1 MSAQQ
6 IYDQQADEQPDTAP
20 VRSRSNTSVSVHV
33 RPKPRSRGSTTS
45 IQSVDVGTSF
55 QPQQHMGIEHAQSF
69 VPQGRNPYQPI
80 YEPGQNPEAALLQYS
95 QQQEQQFHQ
104 QVSMDVQMGLQHPDI
119 PPQSQQG
126 FQQMQQYPIQY
137 PHGMPV
143 GLPQHQQIHHV
154 RHASEQFEG
163 SPAPD
168 DSENQDIGTMRRRP
182 KSGSSLANDEELK
195 RLLAQHQG
203 KTLKDVAADVQRSEG
218 AGGKSEKAKQV
229 FAMLWLRETCR
240 RSHKSVRRDAVF
252 SSYTRTC
259 GNERVPTLNP
269 ASFGKLVRIIFPDV
283 QTRRLGVRGE
293 SKYHYVDLS
302 LVDEEVDGYSV
313 QPPPLFA
320 AGESRYEHTRPNSSS
335 GGLRHSI
342 SGTQER
348 PASSHKQQPA
358 MDTADFPAP
367 SASFLPRPS
376 AEPTPPQTA
385 RPEPP
390 VADKMDCHYLN
401 TPIIRIPTTRMPQDL
416 ISALPSIRSSIPAT
430 LSTYLAM
437 PKQDSLRGASPSSQE
452 SFVVPDIHCYLTGI
466 SYDAVNAGSLSHLYR
481 SYCIDVIDAF
491 RKVKEKPFFAH
502 HTAYNGKMTVP
513 LSKIFHLEA
522 VAPWIQECDMLMY
535 KKMVGFVAQLPLQE
549 VPEGVWAV
557 LGRISD
563 GLVPHLVGAFEE
575 KCPTHVVV
583 AKVLPAARFANLL
596 KKLRS
601 ANASALYVS
610 GMLADEEKRT
620 EMWAELQKIVDPSTV
635 VDDSMPPAESL
646 NAVEGIMRHDIKNLL
661 SPLNEEVAEALVSP
675 DSAFSRFLQIED
687 YSNAGLMSSIAVDDN
702 SPLERWVKWLE
713 RLPQVFDGHHPQCMI
728 DWHTRLWKNVI
739 QQLGVGGA
747 NSYQAWWYLEG
758 FLSSMLA
765 YLALKEGLLMDH
777 TKQEEL
783 DANELAKK
791 KHDEPFLDADLTAA
805 TKRKRADTDV
815 GGEER
820 ISRPSSAGSFSA
832 LNTRPPARQYSTLP
846 PSRQSS
852 TNTMQND
859 GADEAEPRS
868 DPDLHE
874 LTQGGP
880 LDLPPYKMISSPVK
894 FSPMKGL
901 SPAKRLP
908 LNLHDDSG
916 IAMEEAIGKGSAVA
930 DDLDEVGRNL
940 RRDWMLNSDAVDME
954 GEVRVV

>member
-1 MSAQQ
+1 MSTQQ
-6 IYDQQADEQPDTAP
+6 IYDQQAAEQSIPVT
-20 VRSRSNTSVSVHV
+20 VRSRSNTSGSAHT

-45 IQSVDVGTSF
+45 LQSVDVGTSF
-55 QPQQHMGIEHAQSF
+55 QPQQHMGIEHPQNF
-69 VPQGRNPYQPI
+69 IPQGRAPYQQM
-80 YEPGQNPEAALLQYS
+80 YESGQNPEAALLQYNQN
-95 QQQEQQFHQ
+95 QQQQFHQ
-104 QVSMDVQMGLQHPDI
+104 QPSMDAHMGMQHSDI
-119 PPQSQQG
+119 RPQSQQG
-126 FQQMQQYPIQY
+126 YQQMQVFPQY

-163 SPAPD
+163 SPAPE
-168 DSENQDIGTMRRRP
+168 DSENQENSSAKRRP

-195 RLLAQHQG
+195 RLLAQHSG
-203 KTLKDVAADVQRSEG
+203 KTLKDVATDVQRNEG

-302 LVDEEVDGYSV
+302 LADEDGDDYSV
-313 QPPPLFA
+313 RPPPLFA
-320 AGESRYEHTRPNSSS
+320 NGESRYEHTRPVSSS
-335 GGLRHSI
+335 GIQNDI
-342 SGTQER
+342 SGTHER
-348 PASSHKQQPA
+348 PRSSNKQQPA

-367 SASFLPRPS
+367 SANFLPRPS
-376 AEPTPPQTA
+376 AEPTPPLTA
-385 RPEPP
+385 APEPP
-390 VADKMDCHYLN
+390 IADKMDCHYLN
-401 TPIIRIPTTRMPQDL
+401 TPIIRIPTTKMSQDL
-416 ISALPSIRSSIPAT
+416 ISALPSVRSSIPAT

-452 SFVVPDIHCYLTGI
+452 SFTVPDIHHYLAGI
-466 SYDAVNAGSLSHLYR
+466 SYDAVNAESLSHLYR

-502 HTAYNGKMTVP
+502 HSAYNGKMTVP

-535 KKMVGFVAQLPLQE
+535 KKMVGFIAQLPLQE
-549 VPEGVWAV
+549 VPEHVWTV
-557 LGRISD
+557 LGRIGD
-563 GLVPHLVGAFEE
+563 GLVSHLVTAFEE
-575 KCPTHVVV
+575 KCPTHVVI
-583 AKVLPAARFANLL
+583 AKVLPAARFTNLL

-610 GMLADEEKRT
+610 GMLSDEDKRT
-620 EMWAELQKIVDPSTV
+620 EMWAELHRIIEPNIV

-646 NAVEGIMRHDIKNLL
+646 SAVEGILRHDVKNLL
-661 SPLNEEVAEALVSP
+661 SPMNEDVAEALTSP
-675 DSAFSRFLQIED
+675 DSAFSRFIQIED
-687 YSNAGLMSSIAVDDN
+687 YSNTGLISSVSADDN
-702 SPLERWVKWLE
+702 SPLERWVRWLE
-713 RLPQVFDGHHPQCMI
+713 RLPQVFEGHHPQCMI
-728 DWHTRLWKNVI
+728 DWHTRLWKSVI
-739 QQLGVGGA
+739 QQLGVSGA

-758 FLSSMLA
+758 FLGSMLG
-765 YLALKEGLLMDH
+765 YLTLKEGLLMEG
-777 TKQEEL
+777 TKQAEL
-783 DANELAKK
+783 DANEMAKK
-791 KHDEPFLDADLTAA
+791 KQDEPFLDTTLAA
-805 TKRKRADTDV
+805 GPKRKRANTDV
-815 GGEER
+815 GGEDR
-820 ISRPSSAGSFSA
+820 VSRAGSADSFSN

-852 TNTMQND
+852 TNTMQNER
-859 GADEAEPRS
+859 ADTEPHS

-874 LTQGGP
+874 LTRGGP

-894 FSPMKGL
+894 FSPIKGM
-901 SPAKRLP
+901 SPVKRL
-908 LNLHDDSG
+908 LTDLHNDSG
-916 IAMEEAIGKGSAVA
+916 IAMDEVVGKV

-954 GEVRVV
+954 GEIRVV